1 MRRWSVLVCGI
12 GSLALVAGGCA
23 DSSSQRAGG
32 ERASA
37 SPRPVASDAG
47 ARDYAVR
54 DALTAMGP
62 DTASYHN
69 HAFTLSNTYFEGRDP
84 GMIGNQRAAEYLA
97 EKFADI
103 GLEPFVTTRG
113 APDARDP
120 LAAEAVNGRSYFH
133 TFFVNDTVVA
143 RQESMRVAG
152 RTMKPG
158 VEFAALGISE
168 SGSVTGEPVFVGYS
182 IADGPNGYNSF
193 GEDDDLTGKIAVM
206 FRFEP
211 MGPDGESLWGRGG
224 AWSRRASF
232 ANKINAAV
240 DRGAAGIVVVHPVM
254 CADPRAQSLPRTHEV
269 STGRAGVP
277 IVVVSAQASDEFFS
291 LIDGE
296 RRTALQLRR
305 IADKLGAGERGVI
318 PMSSGGSI
326 SISVEL
332 ERPEVATWNVAGLLP
347 GKGGLA
353 REYVVVGAHFD
364 HLGLGFY
371 GSRSPDRAGTI
382 HPGADDNASGTA
394 GVIVAAE
401 ILTRRYDAMP
411 ANADARSVLFVGF
424 SAEEMGLIGSREF
437 VGLEEITSDST
448 YAMINL
454 DMIGRLRDDNLEI
467 SGVGTAEDWTDV
479 LTQANRSHGLNI
491 DFDRGGVG
499 PSDHANFYRDQI
511 PAVHFFS
518 GLHRDYH
525 TDRDTPELLNIRGGA
540 KISAYAAD
548 AVELLATR
556 RAPFTFQT
564 TQNPGQGG
572 MANVSVRLGV
582 APGNYGEEGQG
593 VLIGDVFEGT
603 SADKGGIKAGDVL
616 VKWGDKDVTSVVSM
630 MERLSEHEPGDK
642 VTVIV
647 ERDGKRVPL
656 NIELQG
662 RGGGG

>member
-1 MRRWSVLVCGI
+1 MRAWSVVVCGI
-12 GSLALVAGGCA
+12 GCSALLLAGCA
-23 DSSSQRAGG
+23 ESSSQRASSSQAPA
-32 ERASA
+32 RLA
-37 SPRPVASDAG
+37 PDAEV
-47 ARDYAVR
+47 REYVFR
-54 DALTAMGP
+54 DALTALGE

-69 HAFTLSNTYFEGRDP
+69 HVFTLSNTYFEGRDP
-84 GMIGNQRAAEYLA
+84 GMLGNQRAAEYLA
-97 EKFADI
+97 EHFDAI
-103 GLEPFVTTRG
+103 GLEPFMTVRG
-113 APDARDP
+113 APDARDA
-120 LAAEAVNGRSYFH
+120 LASRASNGRSFFH

-143 RQESMRVAG
+143 REQSMRVAG
-152 RTMKPG
+152 RTMQPD

-168 SGSVTGEPVFVGYS
+168 SGRVTGEPVFVGYS
-182 IADGPNGYNSF
+182 MPDGPGGYSSYADG
-193 GEDDDLTGKIAVM
+193 DDLTGKIAVM

-224 AWSRRASF
+224 YWSRRASF
-232 ANKINAAV
+232 ANKINAAI
-240 DRGAAGIVVVHPVM
+240 DRGAVGVVVVHPVM
-254 CADPRAQSLPRTHEV
+254 CADPRAQRLPRTHEV
-269 STGRAGVP
+269 STGRVGVP
-277 IVVVSAQASDEFFS
+277 IVALSAQASDEFFS

-296 RRTALQLRR
+296 GRSALELRR
-305 IADKLGAGERGVI
+305 LADKLESGESGVI
-318 PMSSGGSI
+318 PMSSGGTI
-326 SISVEL
+326 SMSVEL

-347 GKGGLA
+347 GRGSLA
-353 REYVVVGAHFD
+353 SEFVIVGAHFD

-401 ILTRRYDAMP
+401 ILKRRYDAMP
-411 ANADARSVLFVGF
+411 ANADARSVIFVGF

-437 VGLEEITSDST
+437 VALPEITSDRV

-467 SGVGTAEDWTDV
+467 SGVGTAEAWTDV
-479 LTQANRSHGLNI
+479 LTRANNDHGLNI

-499 PSDHANFYRDQI
+499 PSDHANFYRDDI

-525 TDRDTPELLNIRGGA
+525 TDRDTPDLLNIHGGA
-540 KISAYAAD
+540 RVSAYAAD

-556 RAPFTFQT
+556 RESFAFQT

-603 SADKGGIKAGDVL
+603 SAEKGGIKAGDVL

-647 ERDGKRVPL
+647 ERDGKRMPL
-656 NIELQG
+656 NLELQA